1 MDIGSIEAG
10 RTLSFQPHA
19 ESVRSCLALLEL
31 SSSLMIWELYPA
43 RPPDAGSALEGAVRG
58 VPCSLK
64 PILAPISLSQCPL
77 QRRS

>member
-31 SSSLMIWELYPA
+31 SSSLMIWETLPSSPA
-43 RPPDAGSALEGAVRG
+43 RCRI
-58 VPCSLK
+58 CS
-64 PILAPISLSQCPL
+64 
-77 QRRS
+77 